1 MINENMR
8 EFTDSL
14 TKLIEA
20 EELLERIHLE
30 VGPYGTGEVSEK
42 SLNEMNDLFEFDD
55 SE

>member
-1 MINENMR
+1 MNEITR
-8 EFTDSL
+8 EFADSL
-14 TKLIEA
+14 TKLVDA
-20 EELLERIHLE
+20 KELLERIHLE